1 MVVVL
6 SRGNYRSMVPPG
18 PRHPRVIVRGDWLAP
33 GQSHPKRES
42 DTIENPPRRVRRMV
56 YNKERVRDASTFQK
70 VRQYE
75 FPTASYLIPVSMW
88 RK

>member
-1 MVVVL
+1 MVY
-6 SRGNYRSMVPPG
+6 NKE
-18 PRHPRVIVRGDWLAP
+18 RVRDASTFQKVRQYEFPTA
-33 GQSHPKRES
+33 
-42 DTIENPPRRVRRMV
+42 VRRMV

>member
-1 MVVVL
+1 MSFFVQMRIL
-6 SRGNYRSMVPPG
+6 FFPLLAYNEFI
-18 PRHPRVIVRGDWLAP
+18 HPLAP

-42 DTIENPPRRVRRMV
+42 DTIENPPRGVRRMV